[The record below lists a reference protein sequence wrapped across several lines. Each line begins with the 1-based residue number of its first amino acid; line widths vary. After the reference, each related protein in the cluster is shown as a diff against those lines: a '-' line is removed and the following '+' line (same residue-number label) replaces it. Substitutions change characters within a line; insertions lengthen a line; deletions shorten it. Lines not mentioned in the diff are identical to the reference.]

1 MPIQKSLPNYQTL
14 ELLLQQQNVALT
26 AAEMH
31 GLITGLI
38 CGGNHDYNW
47 KKSIYELTNDG
58 LAFSQILT
66 NPLRELYDFTFAS
79 LDNND
84 FIFNLLLPENDKV
97 SERADA
103 LAGWVNHFLLGLGV
117 TQPKLMEKKELKEII
132 TDLRNIGMLG
142 YDKNDDQNELKQ
154 ALEEIIEYV
163 KVAVQLCFIAFMEVK
178 DRRMKAKN
186 DKPTLH

>member
-26 AAEMH
+26 AAEMY

-66 NPLRELYDFTFAS
+66 NPLRELYNFTFAS

-103 LAGWVNHFLLGLGV
+103 LAGWVM
-117 TQPKLMEKKELKEII
+117 T
-132 TDLRNIGMLG
+132 
-142 YDKNDDQNELKQ
+142 KNDDQNKLEQ

-163 KVAVQLCFIAFMEVK
+163 KVAVQLCFITFMEVK

>member
-1 MPIQKSLPNYQTL
+1 MPIHKSLPNYQTL

-26 AAEMH
+26 AAEMY

-38 CGGNHDYNW
+38 CGGNHDCNW
-47 KKSIYELTNDG
+47 KSLLYELTNGG

-84 FIFNLLLPENDKV
+84 FIFNLLLPEDCSV
-97 SERADA
+97 FERADA

-117 TQPKLMEKKELKEII
+117 KQPKLMEKKELNELV

-142 YDKNDDQNELKQ
+142 YDKNEDQNELEQ

-163 KVAVQLCFIAFMEVK
+163 KVAVQLCFIAFTEVK
-178 DRRMKAKN
+178 NHRVKSKN
-186 DKPTLH
+186 NKPTLH

>member
-31 GLITGLI
+31 GLIMGLI
-38 CGGNHDYNW
+38 CGGSHDYNW

-58 LAFSQILT
+58 LVFSQILT

-84 FIFNLLLPENDKV
+84 SMFNLLLPENDKV
-97 SERADA
+97 S
-103 LAGWVNHFLLGLGV
+103 G
-117 TQPKLMEKKELKEII
+117 
-132 TDLRNIGMLG
+132 
-142 YDKNDDQNELKQ
+142 
-154 ALEEIIEYV
+154 
-163 KVAVQLCFIAFMEVK
+163 
-178 DRRMKAKN
+178 
-186 DKPTLH
+186 

>member
-1 MPIQKSLPNYQTL
+1 MPIQKSLLNYQTL

-66 NPLRELYDFTFAS
+66 NPLRELYDFTLTS

-84 FIFNLLLPENDKV
+84 FIFNLLLPEDGKV
-97 SERADA
+97 FEQADA

-117 TQPKLMEKKELKEII
+117 TQPKLMEKKELKELV

-142 YDKNDDQNELKQ
+142 YDKNDDQNELEQ

-178 DRRMKAKN
+178 VRRMKAKKN
-186 DKPTLH
+186 KPTLH

>member
-103 LAGWVNHFLLGLGV
+103 LASWVNHFLLGLGV
-117 TQPKLMEKKELKEII
+117 TQPKLMEKKELKEIV

-142 YDKNDDQNELKQ
+142 YDKNDDQNELEQ

-178 DRRMKAKN
+178 DQRMKAKN

>member
-66 NPLRELYDFTFAS
+66 NPLRELYDFTLTS

-84 FIFNLLLPENDKV
+84 FIFNLLLPEDGKV
-97 SERADA
+97 FEQADA

-117 TQPKLMEKKELKEII
+117 TQPKLMEKKELKELV

-142 YDKNDDQNELKQ
+142 YDKNDDQNELEQ

-163 KVAVQLCFIAFMEVK
+163 KVAVQLCFIALMEVK
-178 DRRMKAKN
+178 VRRMKAKKN
-186 DKPTLH
+186 KPTLH

>member
-66 NPLRELYDFTFAS
+66 NPLRELYDFTLTS

-84 FIFNLLLPENDKV
+84 FIFNLLLPEDGKV
-97 SERADA
+97 FEQADA

-117 TQPKLMEKKELKEII
+117 TQPKLMEKKELKELV

-142 YDKNDDQNELKQ
+142 YDKNDDQNELEQ

-178 DRRMKAKN
+178 VRRMKAKKN
-186 DKPTLH
+186 KPTLH